1 MYRSLL
7 TAPKSPS
14 IATVARYAY
23 LNTLVS
29 ALSGRLLSA
38 GQLQELVE
46 QSVTDATVLLRAA
59 GLETIS
65 LEEMEDRSLEQG
77 LVDTLLVE
85 AQRLIR
91 PLDSEAQE
99 LVSYWLRR
107 FEIGNLKAV
116 VRGKLTGRSKEAIQ
130 ADFIDIGAMTA
141 LPLNALMD
149 AEDAQEMLGCLERTP
164 YAGIAH
170 QARSVY
176 GERYELPHHG
186 EDRELFLIE
195 ATIDRE
201 YYAGLDQRMKAI
213 QEELDHYY
221 LQPLVGHLIDKI
233 NLVWLL
239 RYRFAYRLASPLTY
253 FLLCPGGY
261 YLSSSHLLALVGAE
275 NFEEALR
282 RVPAPL
288 EPLVAGAISAS
299 EVEDRL
305 GKHLL
310 GVARFILKRTRFNL
324 GRALAYLFLR
334 EKELLHLYGV
344 IKGRTLQL
352 APHLIRQ
359 AVWLT
364 DDSASFREGKTFQS
378 LAGGM
383 AR

>member
-1 MYRSLL
+1 MQRFPVIA
-7 TAPKSPS
+7 TKPPS

-59 GLETIS
+59 GLTTIS
-65 LEEMEDRSLEQG
+65 FEEMEDRSLEQV
-77 LVDTLLVE
+77 LMDNLLRE
-85 AQRLIR
+85 ACRLIR

-99 LVSYWLRR
+99 LLSYWLRR

-116 VRGKLTGRSKEAIQ
+116 VRGKLTGRSKEAIE

-141 LPLNALMD
+141 LPLNKLME
-149 AEDAQEMLGCLERTP
+149 AEDVPEMLGCLEGTP

-201 YYAGLDQRMKAI
+201 YYAGLDQRMNAI
-213 QEELDHYY
+213 QEELDRHY
-221 LQPLVGHLIDKI
+221 LQPLVGHLIDQI

-239 RYRFAYRLASPLTY
+239 RYRFAYRLAPPLTY
-253 FLLCPGGY
+253 FLLSPGGY
-261 YLSSSHLLALVGAE
+261 HLSSQHLLTLVRVE

-282 RVPAPL
+282 RVPTPL
-288 EPLVAGAISAS
+288 EPLVAGATSAS

-310 GVARFILKRTRFNL
+310 GVARFILKRTSFNL

-344 IKGRTLQL
+344 IKGRALQL

-364 DDSASFREGKTFQS
+364 DDSASFRERGTLQS
-378 LAGGM
+378 PSGGM